1 MSTATSSS
9 SRRHSAADHRCLGP
23 LMTSR
28 TLENLESESMATA
41 TFKKP
46 LMKYRA
52 DVQALALS
60 ARAFILQSLPGA
72 DETVDASPFV
82 AGYGYGAGYKNLI
95 CTLLVS
101 KSGVKLGLV
110 GGAELP
116 DPDGL
121 LEGKGKV
128 HRYVQLETASDLKKA
143 GVTRLVQAARAAW
156 QARTK

>member
-1 MSTATSSS
+1 VEILEVDSMTTTTFK
-9 SRRHSAADHRCLGP
+9 GP
-23 LMTSR
+23 L
-28 TLENLESESMATA
+28 L
-41 TFKKP
+41 
-46 LMKYRA
+46 KYPD

-60 ARAFILQSLPGA
+60 ARAFILKSLP
-72 DETVDASPFV
+72 DIEETVDDSPFV

-121 LEGKGKV
+121 LQGRGRV
-128 HRYVQLETASDLKKA
+128 HRYVQLKAASDLRKA
-143 GVTRLVQAARAAW
+143 GVAQLVRAAKAAW